1 MTRQNAPKESLTA
14 GDYLFSKTQYKFVF
28 FLLQIYASWK
38 INVQKKTPLPQSY
51 GNHKFLVR
59 ISPISSRIMTFAV
72 FWSRISR
79 ISPFLEPDQLPYGS
93 SRMTEVGVCPKVSA
107 QLWRL
112 NLISIYYKT
121 TIVDQIKMIFW
132 PVSVKI
138 LWRRWWWGSLWT
150 RAAWNCKFGVVIFFW
165 NQFFQ
170 ILRVLLW
177 GMRAENLDSDRK

>member
-1 MTRQNAPKESLTA
+1 MHLRNHWLLETIFFPKLSTNL
-14 GDYLFSKTQYKFVF
+14 YF
-28 FLLQIYASWK
+28 FYYRFMRVERLMY
-38 INVQKKTPLPQSY
+38 KKTPLPQSY

-107 QLWRL
+107 QLRRL
-112 NLISIYYKT
+112 TLISIYYKT
-121 TIVDQIKMIFW
+121 TIVDQMKMIFW

-150 RAAWNCKFGVVIFFW
+150 RAAWNCKFGVSIFFL